1 MAQEEGLEEGKL
13 TTLVV
18 EVEVV
23 INVRIGVVVAVTTI
37 TEVTPVVR
45 VPVYNVEV
53 AAFVTITVVVEN
65 VVVDDAACIGPGAA
79 AVGAGKLETKAKPAA
94 KLNKNTKGKIR
105 RDDLLNRTSSSEPS
119 RRPPVMPQA
128 DQEWLHQSCLN
139 QNKALSYP

>member
-1 MAQEEGLEEGKL
+1 MAQEGLEEGKL

-23 INVRIGVVVAVTTI
+23 INVKIGVVVAVTTI
-37 TEVTPVVR
+37 SEVTPAVR

-65 VVVDDAACIGPGAA
+65 IVVDDAACIGPGAA
-79 AVGAGKLETKAKPAA
+79 AVGAVRLETNAKPAA
-94 KLNKNTKGKIR
+94 KLSKNTKGKIR

-119 RRPPVMPQA
+119 ITPPVMPQA
-128 DQEWLHQSCLN
+128 DQERLHQSRVH
-139 QNKALSYP
+139 QNKALSCP